1 MGCRPSLLFPSFYP
15 PGEGGCSNCSAS
27 KVFRDT
33 RTDFNDLSTV
43 PLYRMAMFVYLPLN
57 ERWTALVKLPSRS
70 AAADAVFKVS
80 LPSIAALMG
89 ARFFLG
95 GRPIDPN

>member
-1 MGCRPSLLFPSFYP
+1 M
-15 PGEGGCSNCSAS
+15 
-27 KVFRDT
+27 
-33 RTDFNDLSTV
+33 
-43 PLYRMAMFVYLPLN
+43 
-57 ERWTALVKLPSRS
+57 KLPSRS

>member
-1 MGCRPSLLFPSFYP
+1 M
-15 PGEGGCSNCSAS
+15 
-27 KVFRDT
+27 
-33 RTDFNDLSTV
+33 
-43 PLYRMAMFVYLPLN
+43 
-57 ERWTALVKLPSRS
+57 KLPSRS

-80 LPSIAALMG
+80 LPCIAALMG